1 MPGIKISNKEYRE
14 REGVSST
21 DLTEEWRDIKG
32 YDGRYQVSNL
42 GRVRSLTTYI
52 SSHGVIHEIQKTTIF
67 KPGYCGRNGGY
78 KCVGLMKD
86 GKRNRYRVHRL
97 VAEAFIPNPNNLPMI
112 DHINRN
118 KSDNRVENLR
128 WCDGLTN
135 RRNCDYNRFFT
146 IDGETKTLTDWCN
159 IYNIKFSTVRFRLGK
174 GMDIL
179 SALTNPIMTP
189 KEAYLCRKV

>member
-1 MPGIKISNKEYRE
+1 MEGIRISNKEYRE

-21 DLTEEWRDIKG
+21 ELEEWRDIKG
-32 YDGRYQVSNL
+32 YEGRYQVSNL
-42 GRVRSLTTYI
+42 GRVRSLMTHI
-52 SSHGVIHEIQKTTIF
+52 SSHGVKHEIYKTIIF

-78 KCVGLMKD
+78 ECVGLMKD
-86 GKRNRYRVHRL
+86 GKRNRHRIHRL
-97 VAEAFIPNPNNLPMI
+97 VAEAFIPNPNNLPMV

-146 IDGETKTLTDWCN
+146 IDGETKILTDWCD
-159 IYNIKFSTVRFRLGK
+159 IYKINFSTVRFRLGK

-189 KEAYLCRKV
+189 REARLCRKD